1 MGSDATYIEE
11 VRRIVLDGL
20 KAYPARVMFFGSR
33 AWGTEHRYSDVD
45 VAIDSDEPIPAEA
58 WLDLKE
64 RLEGSWVPYDVD
76 LVNLRQAP
84 ETLRERVSSRGIIW
98 RG

>member
-1 MGSDATYIEE
+1 MTEPRFIEE
-11 VRRIVLDGL
+11 VRRIVLDSL
-20 KAYPARVMFFGSR
+20 KGYPARVLFFGSR

-45 VAIDSDEPIPAEA
+45 VAVDSDVPIPAGA

-64 RLEGSWVPYDVD
+64 RLESSWVPYDVD

-84 ETLRERVSSRGIIW
+84 ESLRERAFSRGIVW